1 MLRVSLVL
9 PRACCAP
16 DPLMWGFLLSGTR
29 AFACVRVVWL
39 CVRPRARV
47 RVCVWCVLWLCAW
60 CGCVCALCV
69 WCGCAR
75 VRVCALGVWVR
86 ARGCVWVWVC
96 GCPPPWS
103 PGWEGGWGACCFC
116 VVVLWRC
123 PTLPRPVD
131 RSTIGVT
138 GLSFQVRNVA
148 GRFPGAMTTTN
159 FVSNLTDPAR
169 HQRSRACVGC
179 ACGGGGLI
187 VVCIVVAN
195 SSRVCVSHTRSRPP
209 FFFWCSRV
217 VFWCSRWGWVCGVL
231 FSVGRN

>member
-1 MLRVSLVL
+1 MLRVPLVL

-29 AFACVRVVWL
+29 ALPAWACGVGSL
-39 CVRPRARV
+39 C
-47 RVCVWCVLWLCAW
+47 CV
-60 CGCVCALCV
+60 
-69 WCGCAR
+69 
-75 VRVCALGVWVR
+75 VCALGVRARSRGRVVCALVLCCVCARIGVLCGVGVGVVVEGVPCVTARVRVR
-86 ARGCVWVWVC
+86 ACACVLWACGCGCVWVC

-169 HQRSRACVGC
+169 HQRSRACVG
-179 ACGGGGLI
+179 
-187 VVCIVVAN
+187 V
-195 SSRVCVSHTRSRPP
+195 RV
-209 FFFWCSRV
+209 
-217 VFWCSRWGWVCGVL
+217 GV
-231 FSVGRN
+231 G